1 MSTRH
6 AHTSRTIGIVGRF
19 HQSLAIAELLRK
31 VQHIDESAIQIVVE
45 PEHKVVTLHDIFEP
59 QASVHLHG
67 MEAENFLASSRK
79 LAQKSGLSY
88 RDAQKAAAYD
98 YRQLMTTAAE
108 IKASEPFK
116 MRRTA

>member
-1 MSTRH
+1 MSTRQ

-45 PEHKVVTLHDIFEP
+45 PEHKVVTLHDIFDP

-67 MEAENFLASSRK
+67 MEADNFLTSTRK
-79 LAQKSGLSY
+79 LAQKSGLNY

-98 YRQLMTTAAE
+98 YRQLMANAAE
-108 IKASEPFK
+108 VKAAQPFR
-116 MRRTA
+116 MRRAG

>member
-1 MSTRH
+1 MSTRN

-19 HQSLAIAELLRK
+19 QQSAVIAEMLRK

-45 PEHKVVTLHDIFEP
+45 PKHKVVTLHDIFDP

-67 MEAENFLASSRK
+67 MEADNFLASSRK
-79 LAQKSGLSY
+79 LAQKVGLSY

-98 YRQLMTTAAE
+98 YRQLMISNAQARATQ
-108 IKASEPFK
+108 PFK
-116 MRRTA
+116 ARYAG